1 MSCVLQ
7 PIHLRDVNVYHT
19 GVQTVV
25 GLMSKNVLL
34 LNLLFS
40 FGEIYKPDILSLLL
54 IVINF
59 EVNLLAKSLSLVSE
73 RQINVL
79 SINKRRAYTR
89 LEIKSR
95 NS

>member
-1 MSCVLQ
+1 
-7 PIHLRDVNVYHT
+7 
-19 GVQTVV
+19 
-25 GLMSKNVLL
+25 MSKNVLL

-54 IVINF
+54 TVIIF